1 MTCKYREVQEWSLQM
16 NINKVIRLQDDFLL
30 HYPEGFESREMISI
44 KKKHNLNKI
53 SDYLKIVCSKD
64 NMKLGLSVYD
74 DIMKVISRSSMVS
87 IYEKMDFRDLA
98 KELDDVNKHYLLDSI
113 YELIHGDEK
122 LGFNMMV
129 SILEP
134 YKLAKWPILTVWRA
148 YWNLEYDVVVK
159 PTTVKKIIKHLE
171 LENIKYT
178 PKVNYEFYKEYR
190 KHINEIKKHVMTS
203 LRPNNLTFTGFLM
216 MTIN

>member
-1 MTCKYREVQEWSLQM
+1 M
-16 NINKVIRLQDDFLL
+16 NIEKLKRVESDFLL
-30 HYPEGFESREMISI
+30 HYPKGFESDELINV
-44 KKKHNLNKI
+44 KKKHNLYKI
-53 SDYLKIVCSKD
+53 SNYLKNVCSKD

-87 IYEKMDFRDLA
+87 IYEKMDFRDLV
-98 KELDDVNKHYLLDSI
+98 KELDDIDKLFLLDSI
-113 YELIHGDEK
+113 YELIHGDEE
-122 LGFNMMV
+122 LGFKMMI
-129 SILEP
+129 SLLEP

-148 YWNLEYDVVVK
+148 YWNLEYDVVIK
-159 PTTVKKIIKHLE
+159 PTTVKKIIKYLE

-178 PKVNYEFYKEYR
+178 PKANYEFYNKYR
-190 KHINEIKKHVMTS
+190 KYINEIKNNVIPS